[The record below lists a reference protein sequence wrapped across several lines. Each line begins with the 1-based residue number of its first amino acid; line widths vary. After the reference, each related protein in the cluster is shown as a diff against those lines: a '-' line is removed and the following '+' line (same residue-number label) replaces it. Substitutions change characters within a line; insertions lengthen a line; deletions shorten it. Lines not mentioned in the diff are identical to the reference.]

1 METVS
6 VIIPVY
12 NREKTIQRC
21 LDSVLGQTYQN
32 LEIIVIDDGSRD
44 GTAEILKHYARADHR
59 VTVIT
64 KRNTGVSDSRNYGIE
79 SAHGAYIQFV
89 DSDDWLAK
97 DATQNLVDAMEND
110 GSDLVVAD
118 YYRVKGQRLYQ
129 SGAIDMPGTFSR
141 TEFACVM
148 MDKAA
153 DFYYGVVWN
162 KLYRTK
168 ILMDCDIRFS
178 DRLKWCEDFLFNLD
192 YLRFARFIQISKVP
206 VYYYVK
212 TKGSLVSTQTTPANV
227 IKTKLLLYDYYKS
240 LYESL
245 DLYEDNKWKIQMFLL
260 QSARDKKQK
269 IKKNDYP
276 PQFAWKHR

>member
-129 SGAIDMPGTFSR
+129 NGAIDMPGTFSR

-192 YLRFARFIQISKVP
+192 YLRFARFIQVSKVP

>member
-12 NREKTIQRC
+12 TREKTIQRC

-129 SGAIDMPGTFSR
+129 SGAIDMP
-141 TEFACVM
+141 
-148 MDKAA
+148 
-153 DFYYGVVWN
+153 
-162 KLYRTK
+162 
-168 ILMDCDIRFS
+168 
-178 DRLKWCEDFLFNLD
+178 
-192 YLRFARFIQISKVP
+192 
-206 VYYYVK
+206 
-212 TKGSLVSTQTTPANV
+212 
-227 IKTKLLLYDYYKS
+227 
-240 LYESL
+240 
-245 DLYEDNKWKIQMFLL
+245 
-260 QSARDKKQK
+260 
-269 IKKNDYP
+269 
-276 PQFAWKHR
+276 

>member
-1 METVS
+1 M
-6 VIIPVY
+6 
-12 NREKTIQRC
+12 
-21 LDSVLGQTYQN
+21 
-32 LEIIVIDDGSRD
+32 
-44 GTAEILKHYARADHR
+44 
-59 VTVIT
+59 
-64 KRNTGVSDSRNYGIE
+64 
-79 SAHGAYIQFV
+79 
-89 DSDDWLAK
+89 
-97 DATQNLVDAMEND
+97 
-110 GSDLVVAD
+110 
-118 YYRVKGQRLYQ
+118 
-129 SGAIDMPGTFSR
+129 
-141 TEFACVM
+141 M

-153 DFYYGVVWN
+153 DFYYGVVWT

-192 YLRFARFIQISKVP
+192 YLRFARFIQVSKVP